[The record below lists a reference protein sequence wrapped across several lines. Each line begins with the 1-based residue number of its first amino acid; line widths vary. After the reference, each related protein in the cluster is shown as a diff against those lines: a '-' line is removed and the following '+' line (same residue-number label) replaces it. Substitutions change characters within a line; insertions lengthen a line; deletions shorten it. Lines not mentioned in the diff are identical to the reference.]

1 MKKSAM
7 LLGIC
12 RRRVGGNR
20 CEVVDT
26 ATRST
31 DSVRSWERLAPTRI
45 NKEFDLAAGSV
56 ETVSFTAPGRP
67 GTLSGKWRAS
77 GKGGN
82 DALSGFTLTDPS
94 DAVLDSAFKGSSGSF
109 QVKVSAA
116 GKHTF
121 FFENAGNKQTPRHV
135 RSTPSSHPTSRGGLF
150 SDPPVPPSRTVCGF
164 ARSAALQSPA

>member
-1 MKKSAM
+1 MKKSGM
-7 LLGIC
+7 LLVFGAVLLVGIAAKLSKPDPTS
-12 RRRVGGNR
+12 GAQQA
-20 CEVVDT
+20 T
-26 ATRST
+26 AGAH
-31 DSVRSWERLAPTRI
+31 APTRI
-45 NKEFDLAAGSV
+45 SKEFEIAAGSV
-56 ETVSFTAPGRP
+56 ESVSFTAPGTP

-121 FFENAGNKQTPRHV
+121 FFENAGGQKMPRRVTLDAEFTP
-135 RSTPSSHPTSRGGLF
+135 
-150 SDPPVPPSRTVCGF
+150 D
-164 ARSAALQSPA
+164 

>member
-7 LLGIC
+7 LLVFAVVVSVGIA
-12 RRRVGGNR
+12 VKLS
-20 CEVVDT
+20 
-26 ATRST
+26 TREETGAPHTSPT
-31 DSVRSWERLAPTRI
+31 TPVQPTRI
-45 NKEFDLAAGSV
+45 NKEFDIAAGSV
-56 ETVSFTAPGRP
+56 ESVSFTTPGKP

-82 DALSGFTLTDPS
+82 DAALSGFTLTDPS

-121 FFENAGNKQTPRHV
+121 FFENAGNRQTPRHV
-135 RSTPSSHPTSRGGLF
+135 TLDAEFTP
-150 SDPPVPPSRTVCGF
+150 D
-164 ARSAALQSPA
+164 

>member
-1 MKKSAM
+1 MKKSGM
-7 LLGIC
+7 LLVFAVVVSVGIG
-12 RRRVGGNR
+12 VKL
-20 CEVVDT
+20 
-26 ATRST
+26 ST
-31 DSVRSWERLAPTRI
+31 SEEASGAPQASTPTRI

-82 DALSGFTLTDPS
+82 NAISGFTLTDPS

-135 RSTPSSHPTSRGGLF
+135 TLDAEFTP
-150 SDPPVPPSRTVCGF
+150 D
-164 ARSAALQSPA
+164 

>member
-1 MKKSAM
+1 MKKSGM
-7 LLGIC
+7 LLVFAVVVSVGIG
-12 RRRVGGNR
+12 VKL
-20 CEVVDT
+20 
-26 ATRST
+26 ST
-31 DSVRSWERLAPTRI
+31 SEEASGVPQASTPTRI
-45 NKEFDLAAGSV
+45 NKEFDIAAGSV
-56 ETVSFTAPGRP
+56 ESVSFTAPGRP

-82 DALSGFTLTDPS
+82 NALSGFTLTDPS

-135 RSTPSSHPTSRGGLF
+135 TLDAEFTP
-150 SDPPVPPSRTVCGF
+150 D
-164 ARSAALQSPA
+164 

>member
-7 LLGIC
+7 LLVFAVVVSVGIAVKLSTGEEASGAP
-12 RRRVGGNR
+12 RV
-20 CEVVDT
+20 ET
-26 ATRST
+26 TPT
-31 DSVRSWERLAPTRI
+31 APTRI
-45 NKEFDLAAGSV
+45 NKAFDIAPGSV
-56 ETVSFTAPGRP
+56 ETVSFTTPGRP

-82 DALSGFTLTDPS
+82 NALSGFTLTDPS

-121 FFENAGNKQTPRHV
+121 FFENAGKKQTPRHV
-135 RSTPSSHPTSRGGLF
+135 TLDAEFIP
-150 SDPPVPPSRTVCGF
+150 D
-164 ARSAALQSPA
+164 

>member
-7 LLGIC
+7 LLVFAVVVSVGIA
-12 RRRVGGNR
+12 VKLSTGEETIG
-20 CEVVDT
+20 T
-26 ATRST
+26 PQATT
-31 DSVRSWERLAPTRI
+31 QTVPTRI
-45 NKEFDLAAGSV
+45 NKEFDIAAGSV
-56 ETVSFTAPGRP
+56 ESVAFTAPGRP
-67 GTLSGKWRAS
+67 GMLSGKWRAS

-82 DALSGFTLTDPS
+82 NALSGFTLTDPS

-135 RSTPSSHPTSRGGLF
+135 TLDAEFTP
-150 SDPPVPPSRTVCGF
+150 D
-164 ARSAALQSPA
+164 

>member
-7 LLGIC
+7 LLVFAVTVSVGIA
-12 RRRVGGNR
+12 VKL
-20 CEVVDT
+20 
-26 ATRST
+26 ST
-31 DSVRSWERLAPTRI
+31 DVEVNGATTPASPTRI

-82 DALSGFTLTDPS
+82 NALSGFTLTDPS

-121 FFENAGNKQTPRHV
+121 FFENAGKKQTPRHV
-135 RSTPSSHPTSRGGLF
+135 TLDAEFTP
-150 SDPPVPPSRTVCGF
+150 D
-164 ARSAALQSPA
+164 